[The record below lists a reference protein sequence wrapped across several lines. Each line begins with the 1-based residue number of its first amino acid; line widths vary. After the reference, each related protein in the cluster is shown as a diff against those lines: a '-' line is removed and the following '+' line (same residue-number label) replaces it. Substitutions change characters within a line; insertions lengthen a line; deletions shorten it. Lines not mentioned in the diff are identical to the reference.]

1 MTKTSPLSM
10 YKDTQHCIYL
20 SVTLYMAFPVI
31 LFIIL
36 ADITSIRRLDVFLIN
51 EALVLYQVAI
61 SE

>member
-1 MTKTSPLSM
+1 M